1 MTSIIFIRFA
11 DISGSRANKLFLLTQ
26 CIKLIAWRFGELF
39 VRNVIILQRHFAML
53 DFETYDHNENGKRKK
68 IFNIFLEIFGKII
81 TNYRKFLDSQP
92 YMAVQ
97 TLYLL
102 TYLLTY
108 Q

>member
-1 MTSIIFIRFA
+1 MIIMKTEK
-11 DISGSRANKLFLLTQ
+11 G
-26 CIKLIAWRFGELF
+26 
-39 VRNVIILQRHFAML
+39 
-53 DFETYDHNENGKRKK
+53 KK